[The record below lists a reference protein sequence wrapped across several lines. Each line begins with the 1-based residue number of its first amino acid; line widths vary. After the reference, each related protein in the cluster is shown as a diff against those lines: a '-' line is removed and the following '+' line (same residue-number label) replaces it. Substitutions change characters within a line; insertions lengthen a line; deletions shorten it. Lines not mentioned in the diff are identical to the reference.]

1 MAGALGVRLS
11 GPRVYADR
19 VADEPWVNPGF
30 ADPGTS
36 YLGNALRLYVRSL
49 VGMIG
54 MLALVALALSF

>member
-1 MAGALGVRLS
+1 M
-11 GPRVYADR
+11 
-19 VADEPWVNPGF
+19 NPGF

-36 YLGNALRLYVRSL
+36 DIGNALRLYVRSL